1 MLLIFFKKK
10 KCILLGK
17 LSVQMIIR
25 MRIMIHQ
32 DNWS

>member
-1 MLLIFFKKK
+1 MLLIFFKK

-17 LSVQMIIR
+17 LSVQMVIR

>member
-1 MLLIFFKKK
+1 MLLIFLKK

-17 LSVQMIIR
+17 LSVQMVIR